1 MAQIKPG
8 LAGVVGQGC
17 LAKSDWSGEFEAQV
31 TESRTPIGWVR
42 HLKVKRHD
50 GREGISWD
58 VLQIIKNELLGPDAL
73 AIEFYP
79 PVHDVVDETNM
90 RHLWEVP
97 TDLLAFGLHA
107 R

>member
-1 MAQIKPG
+1 MAPIKHEI
-8 LAGVVGQGC
+8 AGAPGQGD
-17 LAKSDWSGEFEAQV
+17 LVKSDWSGEFDAQV

-42 HLKVKRHD
+42 HLRVKRHD
-50 GREGISWD
+50 GRQGISWD
-58 VLQIIKNELLGPDAL
+58 VLQSIKNELLGSDAL

-79 PVHDVVDETNM
+79 PAHNVVDETNT

-97 TDLLAFGLHA
+97 TDHLSFGLHA